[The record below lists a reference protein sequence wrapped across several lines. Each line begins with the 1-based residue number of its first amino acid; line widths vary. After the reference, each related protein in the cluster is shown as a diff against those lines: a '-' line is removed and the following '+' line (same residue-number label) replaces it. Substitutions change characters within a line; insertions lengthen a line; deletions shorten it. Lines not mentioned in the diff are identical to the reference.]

1 MRSVWDKKTAING
14 QSAERFLERNKFLQ
28 KEETIYI
35 NTVDG
40 RVTNVEGKS
49 ILAKVYSID
58 PTLPDDEFIAVYERV
73 LVLPPEEEIPE
84 EMPEEIPEEEEDDT
98 TTYAELAQV
107 YAEGVNSIE

>member
-49 ILAKVYSID
+49 ILASVYGID
-58 PTLPDDEFIAVYERV
+58 PALPDDEFIAEYERI
-73 LVLPPEEEIPE
+73 LATP
-84 EMPEEIPEEEEDDT
+84 PEEIPEEEETDT

-107 YAEGVNSIE
+107 YREGVNSLDE

>member
-14 QSAERFLERNKFLQ
+14 QSAERFLGRNKFLQ

-49 ILAKVYSID
+49 ILAKVYGID
-58 PTLPDDEFIAVYERV
+58 PALPDDEFLARYEWI
-73 LVLPPEEEIPE
+73 LEHPEEI
-84 EMPEEIPEEEEDDT
+84 PEEIPEEEDTDT